1 MKNLW
6 LYLVFWWRSTNQHGI
21 HSPFVFALVTKCFYA
36 KKKYKAY
43 NKLCAKTTDF
53 KKAKFLCR
61 FLDYFNFDTIYHPEF
76 ISKNFKIAL
85 SSNPDSVVKTYSG
98 KIPKIT
104 NFKQKQLI
112 YFKSLPLDNS
122 EEFQQFMKQCSN
134 DSIIIIE
141 DIRQSFTQF
150 QYWKQLKSNP
160 LVRVSIDTYWFGI
173 LCFRKEQNKEHFTIR
188 L

>member
-36 KKKYKAY
+36 KKKYKTY

-61 FLDYFNFDTIYHPEF
+61 FVDYFNFDTIYHPEF
-76 ISKNFKIAL
+76 LSENFKIAL
-85 SSNPDSVVKTYSG
+85 SSNPNSVVKTYSG

-122 EEFQQFMKQCSN
+122 EEFQQLMKQCSN
-134 DSIIIIE
+134 DSILFIE
-141 DIRQSFTQF
+141 DIRQSSTQF

>member
-1 MKNLW
+1 MRKLW
-6 LYLVFWWRSTNQHGI
+6 LYFVFLWRSTNQHGI

-36 KKKYKAY
+36 KKIY
-43 NKLCAKTTDF
+43 NTYSKFDTKTTDL

-61 FLDYFNFDTIYHPEF
+61 FVNYCNFNTIYHSEF

-85 SSNPDSVVKTYSG
+85 SSNLDSVLKTYSE

-104 NFKQKQLI
+104 NFEQKLLI
-112 YFKSLPLDNS
+112 YVKSLPLDNR
-122 EEFQQFMKQCSN
+122 EEFQQFMERCSN
-134 DSIIIIE
+134 DSIILIE
-141 DIRQSFTQF
+141 DIRLSSTQF
-150 QYWKQLKSNP
+150 EYWKQLKSNP

>member
-6 LYLVFWWRSTNQHGI
+6 LYLEFWWRSTNQHGI

-36 KKKYKAY
+36 KKIYKTY
-43 NKLCAKTTDF
+43 NKLDTKTTDF
-53 KKAKFLCR
+53 KKAKLLCR
-61 FLDYFNFDTIYHPEF
+61 FVNYFNFNTIYHPEF

-85 SSNPDSVVKTYSG
+85 SSNPDSVVKTYSR

-112 YFKSLPLDNS
+112 YFKSLPLHNS
-122 EEFQQFMKQCSN
+122 ENVRQLIKQCSN
-134 DSIIIIE
+134 DSILFIE
-141 DIRQSFTQF
+141 DIRQSSTQF

>member
-1 MKNLW
+1 M
-6 LYLVFWWRSTNQHGI
+6 
-21 HSPFVFALVTKCFYA
+21 
-36 KKKYKAY
+36 
-43 NKLCAKTTDF
+43 
-53 KKAKFLCR
+53 
-61 FLDYFNFDTIYHPEF
+61 
-76 ISKNFKIAL
+76 
-85 SSNPDSVVKTYSG
+85 VKTYSG

-141 DIRQSFTQF
+141 DIRQSSTQF

-173 LCFRKEQNKEHFTIR
+173 LCLRKEQNKEHFTIR
-188 L
+188 I